1 MAFSREEL
9 RGIGVDDEKID
20 SIMALHG
27 KDVQDLQSK
36 EEQARADLESAQQE
50 SKLYKERVDEQN
62 SKLDELR
69 NQVNSGEDLNE
80 QIKALK
86 EANTQKDEQ
95 HQQEMN
101 KVKLRYEIDKELDR
115 AGAKNRIAVM
125 ALVNQDEVS
134 LSDDNGVKGLSEQ
147 LESLKE
153 SDSYLFNDT
162 NSSSSQSNS
171 GGNNNG
177 SSQQQGGNDSNSGD
191 INYNAGQSKGNNGN
205 PPAEGTI
212 GRKNAERLLGK
223 K

>member
-1 MAFSREEL
+1 M
-9 RGIGVDDEKID
+9 
-20 SIMALHG
+20 
-27 KDVQDLQSK
+27 
-36 EEQARADLESAQQE
+36 
-50 SKLYKERVDEQN
+50 
-62 SKLDELR
+62 
-69 NQVNSGEDLNE
+69 NSGEDLNE

-125 ALVNQDEVS
+125 ALVNQDDVS
-134 LSDDNGVKGLSEQ
+134 LSDEDGIKGLSEQ

-153 SDSYLFNDT
+153 SDSYLFNDIN
-162 NSSSSQSNS
+162 NSDSQSN
-171 GGNNNG
+171 GGGSNVG
-177 SSQQQGGNDSNSGD
+177 SSQQQGDGTGNSDG

-212 GRKNAERLLGK
+212 GRKNAERLLAK
-223 K
+223 KQ